1 MRLRFDTCLFDSD
14 VRELTRGGKRVPL
27 TPKAYALL
35 EALIQ
40 IRPQPISRESLSEL
54 LWPETA
60 VETDNLHNL
69 VAEIRKAIG
78 DDDHAVIRT
87 VHRFGYAFD
96 ATGAIEESARFMV
109 IVGREEIPLRDGET
123 VIGRDPSDDIVI
135 SALEVSRHHARLVVD
150 GDSVT
155 LEDLGSKNGT
165 FLGTERVSS
174 PRPISPGDT
183 ILIGT
188 KQMRLERV
196 QTLPSTRTAV

>member
-1 MRLRFDTCLFDSD
+1 
-14 VRELTRGGKRVPL
+14 
-27 TPKAYALL
+27 
-35 EALIQ
+35 
-40 IRPQPISRESLSEL
+40 
-54 LWPETA
+54 
-60 VETDNLHNL
+60 
-69 VAEIRKAIG
+69 
-78 DDDHAVIRT
+78 
-87 VHRFGYAFD
+87 
-96 ATGAIEESARFMV
+96 MV